1 MADWAKI
8 KFYWKSVLG
17 SEGSTLVASSTFERT
32 SAANIR
38 SMLETNLWQA
48 AASQGPH
55 TITFDSGAGGA
66 HGADYLAVAGHNF
79 SSASALVKLQYSSDG
94 ALYQEAFVPFTPASD
109 RAFVKEFANPG
120 AFRYWKL
127 VLEGAMSAPFI
138 YVCSLG
144 VTTVLDYASA
154 SFDPNE
160 QEVKASVNLSHGGY
174 LAGSHAKHTER
185 SMTIRFDDADPSLY
199 AKVAE
204 WWEGNRGSNFFV
216 AWEIA
221 NHPEEVYLMRPD
233 ARFSNPLK
241 SGGAARDIVLTL
253 AGRKE

>member
-8 KFYWKSVLG
+8 KFYWKSILG
-17 SEGSTLVASSTFERT
+17 SEGSTIEASSTFVTT
-32 SAANIR
+32 SAANIT
-38 SMLETNLWQA
+38 SMLETSLWQA
-48 AASQGPH
+48 SQSQGPH
-55 TITFDSGAGGA
+55 IITFDSGAGFA

-79 SSASALVKLQYSSDG
+79 SSSGALVKLQYSQDG
-94 ALYQEAFVPFTPASD
+94 TVYQDAFAPFTPSSD

-120 AFRYWKL
+120 AFRFWRV
-127 VLEGAMSAPFI
+127 VLEGTMSAPFI

-144 VTTVLDYASA
+144 EMTVLDYASA

-185 SMTIRFDDADPSLY
+185 SMSIRFDDADSSLY

-216 AWEIA
+216 AWEIS
-221 NHPEEVYLMRPD
+221 NHPEEVFLMRPE

-241 SGGAARDIVLTL
+241 SGGAARDIVLSLT
-253 AGRKE
+253 GRKE